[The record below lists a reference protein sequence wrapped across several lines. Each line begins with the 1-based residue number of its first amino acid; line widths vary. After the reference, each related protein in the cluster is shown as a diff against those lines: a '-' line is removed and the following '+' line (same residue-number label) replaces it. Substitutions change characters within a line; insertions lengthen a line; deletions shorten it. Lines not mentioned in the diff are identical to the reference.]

1 MKRSYK
7 ISDMKNIPK
16 DIDKLITAR
25 KKDIDLKRNDLNSNL
40 QINEDNKIKNS
51 KFYRTIQSA
60 YNQAL
65 NKLNGIQ
72 RKKSNIYFFS
82 LFIEKNQYWK

>member
-1 MKRSYK
+1 
-7 ISDMKNIPK
+7 MKNIPK

-60 YNQAL
+60 DNQAL
-65 NKLNGIQ
+65 NKLNGFQ
-72 RKKSNIYFFS
+72 RKKSNIYYFN
-82 LFIEKNQYWK
+82 LFIGKNKYWK